1 MQHIDNKLYIAWS
14 RKSSQSTVEA
24 PSMATRLARTT
35 ASERLSILVIGGL
48 LAVAGPTLVSTVANA
63 ASLSLSV
70 LVEFSHIGLVAFQVF
85 GR

>member
-1 MQHIDNKLYIAWS
+1 MQLIDNTIYIAQP
-14 RKSSQSTVEA
+14 RRSQPRFVA
-24 PSMATRLARTT
+24 PLATRLKNAT
-35 ASERLSILVIGGL
+35 ASQRLSILVIGGL
-48 LAVAGPTLVSTVANA
+48 VGVVSPALVSTVANA